1 MRFGIYVKAAG
12 TAAVRIATV
21 SVALSVNRISRGLG
35 INRSIRAYVEHFLAH
50 RKRFHHSQAALRGC
64 INKEGM
70 MTDGISVKTANE
82 LAGDRTDLAIERT
95 RMAAN
100 RTSMAWVR
108 TGTSLISFGFTIY
121 KVMQAALGDTNVGL
135 LKLAGARRLGLLLIA
150 LGTASIICGTFEY
163 FKTVNHL
170 NRMSGA
176 KLKRFDMSL
185 VVGGVVGVLGFVLFI
200 TILTHSEVF

>member
-1 MRFGIYVKAAG
+1 M
-12 TAAVRIATV
+12 TA
-21 SVALSVNRISRGLG
+21 
-35 INRSIRAYVEHFLAH
+35 
-50 RKRFHHSQAALRGC
+50 
-64 INKEGM
+64 
-70 MTDGISVKTANE
+70 DGKTMTANE
-82 LAGDRTDLAIERT
+82 MAGERTDLAIERT
-95 RMAAN
+95 VMAAN

-121 KVMQAALGDTNVGL
+121 KVMQAALGDTQVGL

-170 NRMSGA
+170 NRMSGT

-185 VVGGVVGVLGFVLFI
+185 VVGGVVGLLGLILFI